1 VKNFL
6 YIFLLLLTVLA
17 NGQTALFNNGN
28 LRIHEEGAMGFH
40 TNLINDSPFDNNL
53 GLAGFYS
60 SSNLSVLGSIV
71 PQFYDIEIAVESGL
85 LLELGVD
92 NSNNTSFILGDIST
106 PRNQEDINFNFLQN
120 GFYNDEGNLTKVN
133 GYAAITNKQNFT
145 FPVGDTEF
153 LRPLVLSSET
163 ENPFSKC
170 AYFLENPST
179 PNSIAGSF
187 NTDELALDLAFVSE
201 LEFWRL
207 EGSVAST
214 VSLSWNTRSNI
225 SALTDEATKVVVA
238 GWSKAGN
245 RWENLGANPVVGT
258 LEEGFVTSDS
268 FVPNDYEIIT
278 LGISKIPFEPLSM
291 EVLSLDNYFVS
302 VNGDGINDSFF
313 IPELADSPNNL
324 VQIYDRYGLKVF
336 EKANYL
342 DEFTGIA
349 NVGDFIFN
357 KEDGLP
363 VGVYFYTV
371 YMVDLDLNYQGFLYL
386 AR

>member
-1 VKNFL
+1 MKNFL

-17 NGQTALFNNGN
+17 NGQTALFNNGH
-28 LRIHEEGAMGFH
+28 LRIHEEGAIGFH

-60 SSNLSVLGSIV
+60 ASNLSVLGSIV

-92 NSNNTSFILGDIST
+92 NSNNTNFILGDIST

-120 GFYNDEGNLTKVN
+120 GFYNGEGNLTKVN

-170 AYFLENPST
+170 AYFLESPST
-179 PNSIAGSF
+179 PSSINGSF
-187 NTDELALDLAFVSE
+187 NTTELALDLAFVSG
-201 LEFWRL
+201 LEFWQL
-207 EGSVAST
+207 EGSIPST
-214 VSLSWNTRSNI
+214 VSLSWNARSNI
-225 SALTDEATKVVVA
+225 GVLTDEATKVVVA

-245 RWENLGANPVVGT
+245 RWENLGANPVIGT